1 MHHIMKIRESNEPE
15 TLQRYLAEMSPV
27 SLQEPKPKNNLGGV
41 TIIWQWGRILSQV
54 VNWEESNA
62 N

>member
-1 MHHIMKIRESNEPE
+1 MKIRESNKPE

-41 TIIWQWGRILSQV
+41 TII
-54 VNWEESNA
+54 
-62 N
+62 